1 MSSVNSTYDLY
12 QTLGTFN
19 IPIIIPEE
27 YRARNISDIIGDMLR
42 CWRKCDDL
50 SKGRKLVDGLEFILA
65 RQEKTGEIYF
75 EPAQIMAFL
84 AVKDEQTDL
93 ETAAAIDGSSTDLDA
108 YLDSFK
114 ITRG

>member
-1 MSSVNSTYDLY
+1 M
-12 QTLGTFN
+12 
-19 IPIIIPEE
+19 
-27 YRARNISDIIGDMLR
+27 ARNISDIIGDMLR

-50 SKGRKLVDGLEFILA
+50 SNGRRLVDGLEYLLA
-65 RQEKTGEIYF
+65 DQERSGKVYF

-84 AVKDEQTDL
+84 AIKDEQADL
-93 ETAAAIDGSSTDLDA
+93 ETLSASDGSSTDLDA